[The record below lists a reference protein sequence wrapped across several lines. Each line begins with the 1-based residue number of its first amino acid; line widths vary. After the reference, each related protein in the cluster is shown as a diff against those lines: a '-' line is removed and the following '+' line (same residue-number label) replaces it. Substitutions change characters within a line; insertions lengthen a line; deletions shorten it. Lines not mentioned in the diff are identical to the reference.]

1 MSIACNILII
11 GKTGTGKSS
20 FANYLFDVDKFT
32 TGSGEPVTSWA
43 ENFQAYH
50 FEKEGIKINVYDS
63 VGLEPDNQSKW
74 MGELDNFLSHKQ
86 SQKDPNK
93 IIHALFYV
101 INASS
106 ARIEPGETTK
116 IKEIKQKYDI
126 DGTIVFT
133 HCDVA
138 DRDTL
143 SCLEK
148 TCEQNNLKS
157 IKICSISRKTRAGV
171 QSQKC
176 GKDEAVKILL
186 SSSYD
191 KVGRE
196 LSIATYDSVI
206 GYMEQTRKKLKD
218 KISLLDFGL
227 FKSDKDKFQHEFAA
241 AIKPILE
248 DIQNEKIIP
257 QNYIS
262 YKQFLDEF
270 SNEYKGEDVFSEN
283 FKKLKTKVESF
294 RSYFSANNDLS
305 ISLLSIVSYSNLFS
319 NGFNFFIPLGIK
331 AIRNSMQLNLID
343 SKIDIFIDE
352 LLKEKYSIMQE
363 DKRLSSDDIR
373 RLEVLKDYTQILLKF
388 EDMPFLKY
396 NNISIL
402 SKLPVILLMPPIP
415 FYQITEKLIVLFSL
429 LGDTPFEKLCKS
441 IDDAISKDDFK
452 EIFRATKD
460 AYGYINYNN
469 YQDFENHK
477 KAKEILFKGVEVIQ
491 EKFDKATT
499 IADKAKNDKKI
510 STEEMEYMKNMLND
524 II

>member
-20 FANYLFDVDKFT
+20 FANYLFNVDKFT

-93 IIHALFYV
+93 IIHVLFYV

-106 ARIEPGETTK
+106 SRIEPGEITK

-126 DGTIVFT
+126 DGNIVFT

-138 DRDTL
+138 DSDTL
-143 SCLEK
+143 CQLEK
-148 TCEQNNLKS
+148 NCEQNNLKS
-157 IKICSISRKTRAGV
+157 IKICSISRKTRAGT
-171 QSQKC
+171 QSQKY

-186 SSSYD
+186 NSSYE
-191 KVGRE
+191 KIGRE
-196 LSIATYDSVI
+196 LSVATYDSVI
-206 GYMEQTRKKLKD
+206 GYMEQIRKRLRD
-218 KISLLDFGL
+218 KISLLDFDL
-227 FKSDKDKFQHEFAA
+227 FKSNKDKFRQKLLA

-262 YKQFLDEF
+262 YKKFLDEF
-270 SNEYKGEDVFSEN
+270 GNEYKGEDVFSEN

-305 ISLLSIVSYSNLFS
+305 ISLLSIVSDSNLFS
-319 NGFNFFIPLGIK
+319 NGFNFFIPFGIK
-331 AIRNSMQLNLID
+331 AICNFILLDLVD
-343 SKIDIFIDE
+343 SKIDAFIDE
-352 LLKEKYSIMQE
+352 ILKEKYAIIQE
-363 DKRLSSDDIR
+363 DKKLSAEDIR
-373 RLEVLKDYTQILLKF
+373 RLEVLKSYAQISLKF
-388 EDMPFLKY
+388 ESMPFLKH
-396 NNISIL
+396 NNISMPLIL
-402 SKLPVILLMPPIP
+402 CVGPTLFEQSIK
-415 FYQITEKLIVLFSL
+415 KLIVLFSS

-441 IDDAISKDDFK
+441 IDNAIDKDDFA
-452 EIFRATKD
+452 EIFRTTRD
-460 AYGYINYNN
+460 ACGYINYNN
-469 YQDFENHK
+469 YQELEKHK

-491 EKFDKATT
+491 EKFYKAKI
-499 IADKAKNDKKI
+499 IADKAKKGKKI
-510 STEEMEYMKNMLND
+510 NIEELEYVKNMLNN
-524 II
+524 IS

>member
-1 MSIACNILII
+1 MSVACNILII

-20 FANYLFDVDKFT
+20 FANYLFNVDKFT

-74 MGELDNFLSHKQ
+74 MGELDNFLAHKQ

-101 INASS
+101 INAST
-106 ARIEPGETTK
+106 ARIEPGEITK

-138 DRDTL
+138 DDDTL
-143 SCLEK
+143 CQLEK
-148 TCEQNNLKS
+148 NCKQNNLKS
-157 IKICSISRKTRAGV
+157 IKICSISRKTRTGA
-171 QSQKC
+171 QSQKY

-186 SSSYD
+186 NSSYE
-191 KVGRE
+191 KIGRE
-196 LSIATYDSVI
+196 LSVATYDSVI
-206 GYMEQTRKKLKD
+206 GYMEQIRKRLRD
-218 KISLLDFGL
+218 KISLLDFDL
-227 FKSDKDKFQHEFAA
+227 FKSNKDKFRQKLLA

-262 YKQFLDEF
+262 YKKFLDEF
-270 SNEYKGEDVFSEN
+270 GNEYKGEDVFSEN

-305 ISLLSIVSYSNLFS
+305 ISLLSIVSDSNLFS
-319 NGFNFFIPLGIK
+319 NGFNFFIPFGIK
-331 AIRNSMQLNLID
+331 AICNFILLDLVD
-343 SKIDIFIDE
+343 SKIEAFIDE
-352 LLKEKYSIMQE
+352 LLKEKYAIMQE
-363 DKRLSSDDIR
+363 DKNLSSDDIR
-373 RLEVLKDYTQILLKF
+373 RLEVLKSYAQISLKF
-388 EDMPFLKY
+388 ESMPFLKY

-415 FYQITEKLIVLFSL
+415 FYQITEKLIVLFSS

-460 AYGYINYNN
+460 AYGYITITTKILKIIKR
-469 YQDFENHK
+469 QK
-477 KAKEILFKGVEVIQ
+477 KFYLRELKLYK
-491 EKFDKATT
+491 
-499 IADKAKNDKKI
+499 KNLI
-510 STEEMEYMKNMLND
+510 RQQQ
-524 II
+524 

>member
-1 MSIACNILII
+1 MSIACNVLII

-32 TGSGEPVTSWA
+32 TGLGEPVTSWA

-63 VGLEPDNQSKW
+63 VGLEPNNQSKW
-74 MGELDNFLSHKQ
+74 MSELDKFLAQKQ
-86 SQKDPNK
+86 SQKDPNN

-106 ARIEPGETTK
+106 ARIELGEIDK
-116 IKEIKQKYDI
+116 IKEIKQKYDT
-126 DGTIVFT
+126 DATIVFT

-138 DRDTL
+138 NSDTL
-143 SCLEK
+143 CELKK

-227 FKSDKDKFQHEFAA
+227 FKGDKDKFRQKLIT
-241 AIKPILE
+241 AIKPVLE
-248 DIQNEKIIP
+248 GMQNEKIIP
-257 QNYIS
+257 QNYIT
-262 YKQFLDEF
+262 YKKFLDEF
-270 SNEYKGEDVFSEN
+270 SNGYKSGDIFSEN

-294 RSYFSANNDLS
+294 RSYFSVNNDLS
-305 ISLLSIVSYSNLFS
+305 TSLLSTVSDSNLFLS
-319 NGFNFFIPLGIK
+319 GPNVFILLSIK
-331 AIRNSMQLNLID
+331 AICNYILLNLID
-343 SKIDIFIDE
+343 SKIDTFIDE

-373 RLEVLKDYTQILLKF
+373 RLEVLKSYAQISLKF
-388 EDMPFLKY
+388 ESMPFLKY
-396 NNISIL
+396 NNSSIPLIL
-402 SKLPVILLMPPIP
+402 SMAPTSFEQSIKKLV
-415 FYQITEKLIVLFSL
+415 VLFSA

-441 IDDAISKDDFK
+441 IDNAIDKGDFIEILRTTRDAC
-452 EIFRATKD
+452 
-460 AYGYINYNN
+460 GYINYNN
-469 YQDFENHK
+469 YQEFENHK
-477 KAKEILFKGVEVIQ
+477 KAKEILFKGIKIIQ
-491 EKFDKATT
+491 ERLDKAKI
-499 IADKAKNDKKI
+499 IADKAKNSKKI
-510 STEEMEYMKNMLND
+510 STEEIEYMKNMLND
-524 II
+524 IS

>member
-1 MSIACNILII
+1 MGIACNVLII

-20 FANYLFDVDKFT
+20 FANYLFNVDKFT

-74 MGELDNFLSHKQ
+74 MSELDKFLAQKQ

-106 ARIEPGETTK
+106 SRIELGEITK

-126 DGTIVFT
+126 DGNIVFT

-138 DRDTL
+138 DGDTL
-143 SCLEK
+143 CQLEK
-148 TCEQNNLKS
+148 NCEQNNLKS
-157 IKICSISRKTRAGV
+157 IKICSISRKTRAGT
-171 QSQKC
+171 QSQKY

-186 SSSYD
+186 NSSYE
-191 KVGRE
+191 KIGRE
-196 LSIATYDSVI
+196 LSVATYDSVI
-206 GYMEQTRKKLKD
+206 GYMEQIRKRLRD
-218 KISLLDFGL
+218 KISLLDFNL
-227 FKSDKDKFQHEFAA
+227 FKSNKDKFRQKLLA

-262 YKQFLDEF
+262 YKQFLDKF
-270 SNEYKGEDVFSEN
+270 NNEYKGEDVFSEN
-283 FKKLKTKVESF
+283 FKKLKVKVESF
-294 RSYFSANNDLS
+294 RSYFSVNNNLS
-305 ISLLSIVSYSNLFS
+305 TSLLSIVSDSNLFFGP
-319 NGFNFFIPLGIK
+319 NVFILLSIK
-331 AIRNSMQLNLID
+331 AICNYILLNLID
-343 SKIDIFIDE
+343 SKIDAFIDE

-373 RLEVLKDYTQILLKF
+373 RLEVLKSYAQISLKF
-388 EDMPFLKY
+388 ESMPFLKY
-396 NNISIL
+396 NNSSIPLIL
-402 SKLPVILLMPPIP
+402 SMAPTSFEQSIKKLV
-415 FYQITEKLIVLFSL
+415 VLFSA

-441 IDDAISKDDFK
+441 IDNAIDKGDFMEILRTTRDAC
-452 EIFRATKD
+452 
-460 AYGYINYNN
+460 GYINYNN
-469 YQDFENHK
+469 YQEFENHK
-477 KAKEILFKGVEVIQ
+477 KAKEILFKGIKIIQ
-491 EKFDKATT
+491 ERLDKATI
-499 IADKAKNDKKI
+499 IADKAKNSKKI
-510 STEEMEYMKNMLND
+510 STEEIEYMKNILND
-524 II
+524 IS

>member
-1 MSIACNILII
+1 
-11 GKTGTGKSS
+11 
-20 FANYLFDVDKFT
+20 
-32 TGSGEPVTSWA
+32 
-43 ENFQAYH
+43 
-50 FEKEGIKINVYDS
+50 
-63 VGLEPDNQSKW
+63 
-74 MGELDNFLSHKQ
+74 
-86 SQKDPNK
+86 
-93 IIHALFYV
+93 
-101 INASS
+101 
-106 ARIEPGETTK
+106 
-116 IKEIKQKYDI
+116 
-126 DGTIVFT
+126 
-133 HCDVA
+133 
-138 DRDTL
+138 
-143 SCLEK
+143 
-148 TCEQNNLKS
+148 
-157 IKICSISRKTRAGV
+157 
-171 QSQKC
+171 
-176 GKDEAVKILL
+176 
-186 SSSYD
+186 
-191 KVGRE
+191 
-196 LSIATYDSVI
+196 
-206 GYMEQTRKKLKD
+206 MEQTRKKLKD